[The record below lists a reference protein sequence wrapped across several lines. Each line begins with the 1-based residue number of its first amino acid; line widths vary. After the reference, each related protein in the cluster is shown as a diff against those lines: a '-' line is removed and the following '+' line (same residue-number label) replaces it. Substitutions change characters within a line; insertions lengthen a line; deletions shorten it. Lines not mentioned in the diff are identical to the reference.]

1 MVMAAVVVT
10 AARSTYSSIGAGT
23 ICNDLSMWALTGRW
37 VTIASGF
44 TIVLGSS
51 T

>member
-23 ICNDLSMWALTGRW
+23 VCDDLTIWSWQVGDHSLRPHDGR
-37 VTIASGF
+37 
-44 TIVLGSS
+44 LGPS